1 MLAAMDIATGA
12 ILTSLLVCIVIGNC
26 TSRRIRKRVEYFVTS
41 RRVPKLVQKLKYQ
54 HQKKA

>member
-26 TSRRIRKRVEYFVTS
+26 TSRRIMKRDEYFVTG
-41 RRVPKLVQKLKYQ
+41 RRVPKLVQKLK
-54 HQKKA
+54 